1 MHDKRNKILLLVEI
15 LLVRFTVDICFT
27 SSSSSSSSSLFYLL
41 GKQIQICSRKLHI
54 AGTTRESNPLTA
66 NSRPKGNIT
75 TTKDKSTNTKY
86 EYKTKHTKKK
96 QTML

>member
-15 LLVRFTVDICFT
+15 LLVRFTVDIWFT
-27 SSSSSSSSSLFYLL
+27 SSSSSSSLFYLL